1 MSDLIKFIFLQSET
15 GGGQGVEVVLNEYID
30 EMIDGSPK
38 RGQHTQKNLYLA
50 DKLPS
55 FVKRFVDPKYFTI
68 EEESWNFCTVGRT
81 VFSNPNY
88 MKDDFYV
95 IVDSTNIGDDD
106 GCSDNPLNLS
116 PEELA
121 IRSVVL
127 IDIAKDE
134 PYTNLYAEFK
144 DDPTLCRFT
153 RSDRGPLKPD
163 WLSSYS
169 GPIMTVY
176 KLVQT
181 QFKWFGLQTWIERR
195 IVSEQRDYL
204 LIFHRKLFCLM
215 DQWLGMTLEELE
227 RVETETI
234 EELNHLRTHGEKR
247 GIGAVVRTRPPP
259 GTLTEMPEKVPEM
272 PEKVPVVVR
281 DADSSEL
288 TEKLEEHQGEE
299 KPAQEQESV
308 INSFMSPAVEEVIDG
323 SRHQIILHGYHRDI
337 VVTLPD
343 FQVDEA
349 HGKIIQDKQ
358 A

>member
-1 MSDLIKFIFLQSET
+1 MKFIFLQSET
-15 GGGQGVEVVLNEYID
+15 GGGQGDKGVLNEYIH
-30 EMIDGSPK
+30 ETIDGSPR

-55 FVKRFVDPKYFTI
+55 FIHRFIDPKYFTI

-81 VFSNPNY
+81 VYSNANY

-95 IVDSTNIGDDD
+95 TVNSTNIGDDD
-106 GCSDNPLNLS
+106 GSSNNPLNLS

-127 IDIAKDE
+127 IDITKDE
-134 PYTNLYAEFK
+134 PNTNLYAEFK
-144 DDPTLCRFT
+144 DDPTSCRFT
-153 RSDRGPLKPD
+153 RSDRGPLKLD

-176 KLVQT
+176 KLVKT

-227 RVETETI
+227 RVETDTM
-234 EELNHLRTHGEKR
+234 EELNHLRTFGEKR
-247 GIGAVVRTRPPP
+247 GIGAGVRTKPLPAA
-259 GTLTEMPEKVPEM
+259 MPEM
-272 PEKVPVVVR
+272 PEKEPVVR
-281 DADSSEL
+281 DAASSEL
-288 TEKLEEHQGEE
+288 TEKLVEHQGEA
-299 KPAQEQESV
+299 KPAEEQESA
-308 INSFMSPAVEEVIDG
+308 IDNIMSPAVEEIVDG
-323 SRHQIILHGYHRDI
+323 SRRQIILHGYHRDI

-349 HGKIIQDKQ
+349 HEKIIQDKP